1 MLCKDC
7 GKTYKLGESH
17 TINFERFDDGD
28 WVFDYEGQLKEFH
41 IANVLKEAY
50 KNTDTIY
57 IDQLL
62 ILISN
67 ALQNFDIKDIE
78 NLKTDKFLI
87 QKVSGKYFSDAKYE
101 PATGLIKI
109 FINEKCLQDL
119 KDYRNISNIAHF
131 IKSSFT
137 HEDTHRQQDIASNG
151 KFLKSGNYLDFKKD
165 KKGYINQRVEIDAY
179 ARQCGFELKSLYP
192 NEKVDD
198 IFKRVF
204 KLDIDDENL
213 KTVLK
218 YLFDNLTVT
227 NQKFF
232 LRNLY
237 DYLEDS

>member
-1 MLCKDC
+1 MICKD
-7 GKTYKLGESH
+7 YKLGESH
-17 TINFERFDDGD
+17 TINFERFEDGD
-28 WVFDYEGQLKEFH
+28 WIFDYEGQLKEFH
-41 IANVLKEAY
+41 IANVLREAY

-87 QKVSGKYFSDAKYE
+87 QKVSGKYFSDARYE

-119 KDYRNISNIAHF
+119 KDYKNISNISHF

-137 HEDTHRQQDIASNG
+137 HEDTHRQQDVASNG
-151 KFLKSGNYLDFKKD
+151 KFLKSSSCLDFKKD
-165 KKGYINQRVEIDAY
+165 EKGYINQRVEIDAY

-204 KLDIDDENL
+204 KLDIDDKNL

-218 YLFDNLTVT
+218 QLFDSMTVV